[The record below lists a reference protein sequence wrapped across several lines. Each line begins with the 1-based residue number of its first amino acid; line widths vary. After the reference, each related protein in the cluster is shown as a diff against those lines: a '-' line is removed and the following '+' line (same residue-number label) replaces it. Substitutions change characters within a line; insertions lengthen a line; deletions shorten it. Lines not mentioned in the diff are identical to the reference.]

1 MNISIVKVGQV
12 WKDRDKRRLNR
23 HLRVIEIPKDLTAP
37 GARATLQP
45 CKLNGQFISTRT
57 TRILVSRMR
66 PTSTEFDLVKDV
78 D

>member
-23 HLRVIEIPKDLTAP
+23 HLRVIEIPKDLTAL

-66 PTSTEFDLVKDV
+66 PTFTGFDLVKDV